1 MLILF
6 WDFKDSDKWNERAMT
21 ILEQHLSKEINADGF
36 QFDTVHYHI
45 SDIDTYCVIVPGG
58 KKQQL
63 YKSRRF
69 GKTN

>member
-1 MLILF
+1 
-6 WDFKDSDKWNERAMT
+6 MT